1 MTARLALTRAVSPS
15 LAACELTHL
24 ERRPIDPR
32 RAAAQHEA
40 YEQALA
46 ELGCRVERLPAL
58 PDHPDAVFVEDTAV
72 VLDELAVIT
81 RPGAESRRAETE
93 STRAA
98 LRGRRPLRS
107 IEAPATLDGGDVLTC
122 GKRVFVGLTSRS
134 DPAGVEQLRAH
145 LAPHGY
151 TVTGVPVTGCLH
163 LKTAVTEVAPGLL
176 LLNPRWVD
184 PRAFAPL
191 EWLEVD
197 PAEPMS
203 ANGLRVGGALLYPAA
218 FPRTR
223 ARLEARGLRLR
234 LVEVDELAKAEGAV
248 TCCSLVLR
256 EDAASAAAAPPAR

>member
-1 MTARLALTRAVSPS
+1 MARLAFTRAVSPA

-24 ERRPIDPR
+24 ERRPIDPV
-32 RAAAQHEA
+32 RAAAQHAA

-58 PDHPDAVFVEDTAV
+58 PGQPDAVFVEDTAV

-81 RPGAESRRAETE
+81 RPGAESRRAETA
-93 STRAA
+93 STAAA
-98 LRGRRPLRS
+98 LAAHRPLRFV
-107 IEAPATLDGGDVLTC
+107 EAPGTLDGGDVLVC
-122 GKRVFVGLTSRS
+122 GRRVFVGLTSRS
-134 DPAGVEQLRAH
+134 DPHGIEQLRAH

-151 TVTGVPVTGCLH
+151 TVAGVPVTGCLH

-191 EWLEVD
+191 ACLEVD

-203 ANGLRVGGALLYPAA
+203 ANGLRLGERLIYPAA
-218 FPRTR
+218 FPLTR
-223 ARLEARGLRLR
+223 ARLEARGLGLR

-256 EDAASAAAAPPAR
+256 EAGGVGPAPRPAR